1 MQSKLKE
8 LLDNY
13 IDEYNAIKARYEE
26 LTVKCQ
32 LYKELISYFDETN
45 IDLANNKVS
54 ISLLLNTIYNDDIY
68 EREFYNLLYKLERG
82 EYNNKNEIR
91 SFLSTINKDY
101 SRVAKEEDN
110 LRNRINR
117 IKHVVSS
124 ARRAKLS
131 FKYNNPIDDTK
142 YINGDLRRIINYY
155 ESSGEISNKEAL
167 LCIND
172 LDFYNRN
179 VITSKKSN
187 KKEEE
192 YASRIYNEIP
202 NILNAGYEVIKEPE
216 VDISRRASLN
226 RIVEEITN
234 TLRCTKKDKIIELL
248 ESYEKYELDNNEY
261 NYVIIKV
268 LNNFNEELISYYQL
282 LLDKETYSKI
292 SNRREIIE
300 DYYTELIKYLVV
312 RDYYNKYNEVIIDEE
327 DITLTDEEEKKLQEE
342 KRLIFSTS
350 LANPTKAKIIG
361 DMDSVPYEY
370 YDTVLELINNFI
382 SGKNASGELKHLKNN
397 KKLVGFME
405 LKYDQ
410 VRIVFKH
417 IKNNIYNVVGV
428 FAKKANNDM
437 TMYQT
442 MANRMIPD
450 VTTEE
455 KLNKQLELG
464 EITLKQLT
472 DLVEVKRRKGTR

>member
-91 SFLSTINKDY
+91 SFLSMINKDY

-124 ARRAKLS
+124 ARRARLS

-248 ESYEKYELDNNEY
+248 KSYEKYELDNNEY

-300 DYYTELIKYLVV
+300 DYYQ
-312 RDYYNKYNEVIIDEE
+312 N
-327 DITLTDEEEKKLQEE
+327 
-342 KRLIFSTS
+342 
-350 LANPTKAKIIG
+350 
-361 DMDSVPYEY
+361 
-370 YDTVLELINNFI
+370 
-382 SGKNASGELKHLKNN
+382 
-397 KKLVGFME
+397 
-405 LKYDQ
+405 
-410 VRIVFKH
+410 
-417 IKNNIYNVVGV
+417 
-428 FAKKANNDM
+428 
-437 TMYQT
+437 
-442 MANRMIPD
+442 
-450 VTTEE
+450 
-455 KLNKQLELG
+455 
-464 EITLKQLT
+464 
-472 DLVEVKRRKGTR
+472 

>member
-1 MQSKLKE
+1 MEKRKRRTFT
-8 LLDNY
+8 
-13 IDEYNAIKARYEE
+13 K
-26 LTVKCQ
+26 
-32 LYKELISYFDETN
+32 
-45 IDLANNKVS
+45 NN
-54 ISLLLNTIYNDDIY
+54 TQ
-68 EREFYNLLYKLERG
+68 
-82 EYNNKNEIR
+82 NKNKAEKR
-91 SFLSTINKDY
+91 K
-101 SRVAKEEDN
+101 
-110 LRNRINR
+110 
-117 IKHVVSS
+117 
-124 ARRAKLS
+124 
-131 FKYNNPIDDTK
+131 
-142 YINGDLRRIINYY
+142 
-155 ESSGEISNKEAL
+155 
-167 LCIND
+167 
-172 LDFYNRN
+172 
-179 VITSKKSN
+179 
-187 KKEEE
+187 E

-202 NILNAGYEVIKEPE
+202 NILNADYEVIKEPE

-234 TLRCTKKDKIIELL
+234 TLRCTKKDKIIALL
-248 ESYEKYELDNNEY
+248 ESYEKYELNNNEY
-261 NYVIIKV
+261 NYIIIKV

-300 DYYTELIKYLVV
+300 DYYTELIRYLVV

-327 DITLTDEEEKKLQEE
+327 YITLTDEEEKKLQEE
-342 KRLIFSTS
+342 KKLIFSTS

-370 YDTVLELINNFI
+370 YNTVLELISNFV
-382 SGKNASGELKHLKNN
+382 SGKNAKGEVKHLKNN
-397 KKLVGFME
+397 GKLVGFME

-464 EITLKQLT
+464 EIILKQLT
-472 DLVEVKRRKGTR
+472 NLVEVKSRKGTR

>member
-1 MQSKLKE
+1 MELK
-8 LLDNY
+8 
-13 IDEYNAIKARYEE
+13 
-26 LTVKCQ
+26 
-32 LYKELISYFDETN
+32 
-45 IDLANNKVS
+45 
-54 ISLLLNTIYNDDIY
+54 
-68 EREFYNLLYKLERG
+68 
-82 EYNNKNEIR
+82 
-91 SFLSTINKDY
+91 
-101 SRVAKEEDN
+101 
-110 LRNRINR
+110 
-117 IKHVVSS
+117 
-124 ARRAKLS
+124 
-131 FKYNNPIDDTK
+131 
-142 YINGDLRRIINYY
+142 
-155 ESSGEISNKEAL
+155 AL
-167 LCIND
+167 
-172 LDFYNRN
+172 
-179 VITSKKSN
+179 
-187 KKEEE
+187 
-192 YASRIYNEIP
+192 
-202 NILNAGYEVIKEPE
+202 
-216 VDISRRASLN
+216 
-226 RIVEEITN
+226 
-234 TLRCTKKDKIIELL
+234 
-248 ESYEKYELDNNEY
+248 Y

-300 DYYTELIKYLVV
+300 DYYTELIRYLVV

>member
-8 LLDNY
+8 LLDRY
-13 IDEYNAIKARYEE
+13 IDEYNEIKARYEE

-45 IDLANNKVS
+45 IDLVNNKVS
-54 ISLLLNTIYNDDIY
+54 ISLLLNTIYNDDIC

-91 SFLSTINKDY
+91 SFLSMINKDY

-124 ARRAKLS
+124 ARRARLS

-226 RIVEEITN
+226 RMVEEITN
-234 TLRCTKKDKIIELL
+234 TLRCTKKDKIIALL

-300 DYYTELIKYLVV
+300 DYYTELIRYLVV

-327 DITLTDEEEKKLQEE
+327 DITLTDEEEKELQEE

-361 DMDSVPYEY
+361 DIEYVPKEY
-370 YDTVLELINNFI
+370 YTTILDLITRFKKGTTVR
-382 SGKNASGELKHLKNN
+382 GEVKPLGNN
-397 KKLVGFME
+397 KKLKKIME
-405 LKYDQ
+405 LRSDQ
-410 VRIVFKH
+410 VRIIFKH
-417 IKNNIYNVVGV
+417 VKDNIYNIMGV
-428 FAKKANNDM
+428 FTKKDDNNIM
-437 TMYQT
+437 MYQT
-442 MANRMIPD
+442 IANRI
-450 VTTEE
+450 VTDISSDI
-455 KLNKQLELG
+455 KLKRALDIA
-464 EITLKQLT
+464 EITEKELENIVQTKG
-472 DLVEVKRRKGTR
+472 RKGTR